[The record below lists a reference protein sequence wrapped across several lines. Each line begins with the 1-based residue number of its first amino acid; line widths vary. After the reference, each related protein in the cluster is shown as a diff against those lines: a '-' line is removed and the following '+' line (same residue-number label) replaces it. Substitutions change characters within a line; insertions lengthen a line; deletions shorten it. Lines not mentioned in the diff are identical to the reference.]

1 MNAHMTTLALAL
13 ALALPAPAMALTIT
27 PVNTDAANTLLAA
40 LLAPSSGINVVA
52 GSVQFVGKTTTGSEQ
67 SATYTGMN
75 LVPDS
80 GAGGTATITN
90 PDGIL
95 LTSGHANMPISNTV
109 SNFSNALTQ
118 PGTGSNAALSTLS
131 GKNTFDQNYISFDFT
146 LAAGNAVSANF
157 VFASDEFPTQTVTDI
172 FGFFV
177 DGTNYAFFPGG
188 ALVSN
193 IPQANF
199 QLNPVG
205 SSHYDIEYNGLT
217 TSLTVT
223 GLLNS
228 ALATHTMLIAIA
240 DTNDTVWDSGVFI
253 GNLKSTTSTGGGG
266 IGDPGNGVPEPATLA
281 LLGLGLAGLGLMRRK
296 TA

>member
-1 MNAHMTTLALAL
+1 MKSKLNTLALAL
-13 ALALPAPAMALTIT
+13 TLALPVPAMALTIT
-27 PVNTDAANTLLAA
+27 PVNTNAAATLLAA
-40 LLAPSSGINVVA
+40 LLAPGSGINVVA
-52 GSVQFVGKTTTGSEQ
+52 GTVQFVGNTVVGSEQ

-95 LTSGHANMPISNTV
+95 LTSGHANLPTTNTAN
-109 SNFSNALTQ
+109 NFSNALTK
-118 PGTGSNAALSTLS
+118 PGTGGNAALSALS
-131 GKNTFDQNYISFDFT
+131 GATTSDQNFISFDFT
-146 LAAGNAVSANF
+146 LAAGNAVKANF

-193 IPQANF
+193 IPEANF
-199 QLNPVG
+199 QSNPVG
-205 SSHYDIEYNGLT
+205 TSHYDIEYNGLT
-217 TSLTVT
+217 TSLLVT

-228 ALATHTMLIAIA
+228 SLTTHTMLIAVA
-240 DTNDTVWDSGVFI
+240 DTSDSIWDSGAFI
-253 GNLKSTTSTGGGG
+253 GNLMSTTSTGGGG

-281 LLGLGLAGLGLMRRK
+281 LLGLGLAGLSFMRRK
-296 TA
+296 AA